1 MWNVCHKLSSGEY
14 KYETAAKVLHLIVCL
29 RMTVVLFCSGHW
41 KWWLSLP
48 MVWSWT
54 SAIHISRF
62 LLLLWRVAAP
72 IQLSSPWST
81 PWPSST
87 LLCRRGGSMERWV
100 VIVRS
105 TANENWDQPGIEPG
119 SSDVSQML
127 YNWATGTLALT
138 TLKEKKQKKKT
149 KTTYN
154 AKLLHTFPWPY
165 RLAGMYPMTSMS
177 LTSVCVWMSSTPTW
191 LRPMKLETPEFP
203 GGLSNTSLER
213 YVSMVLVVYVH
224 VCHTRAVSIATR
236 EEEKHF
242 FPPPMWPGN
251 KANFH

>member
-1 MWNVCHKLSSGEY
+1 
-14 KYETAAKVLHLIVCL
+14 
-29 RMTVVLFCSGHW
+29 
-41 KWWLSLP
+41 

-72 IQLSSPWST
+72 IQLSSPWSI

-105 TANENWDQPGIEPG
+105 TANENWDPARDWTWVFWCQ
-119 SSDVSQML
+119 SD
-127 YNWATGTLALT
+127 WATGTLAST
-138 TLKEKKQKKKT
+138 TLKNKKQTKKT
-149 KTTYN
+149 TTYN

-191 LRPMKLETPEFP
+191 PRPMKLETPEFP
-203 GGLSNTSLER
+203 GDLSNTSSER

-224 VCHTRAVSIATR
+224 VCHTRAVSIACT
-236 EEEKHF
+236 F
-242 FPPPMWPGN
+242 T
-251 KANFH
+251 